1 MAKLFFWYCLRDG
14 SASVVLKRVP
24 KPGGPEGQ
32 LVDEWMEYERP
43 ESERN
48 ADFDPQNYQDVP
60 LRHEQVG
67 YDLISAI
74 QGLRELA

>member
-1 MAKLFFWYCLRDG
+1 MHFWNAFRDG
-14 SASVVLKRVP
+14 SGAVVLKRVP

-48 ADFDPQNYQDVP
+48 AIFDPQNLQDIP
-60 LRHEQVG
+60 LRHKQARNDIE
-67 YDLISAI
+67 LIRYS
-74 QGLRELA
+74 L

>member
-1 MAKLFFWYCLRDG
+1 MIKSVFWNCFRDG
-14 SASVVLKRVP
+14 SAAVVLKRVP

-48 ADFDPQNYQDVP
+48 AEFDPQNYQDVP
-60 LRHEQVG
+60 LRHEQVRKH
-67 YDLISAI
+67 
-74 QGLRELA
+74 LRSSI